1 MNTQGGARL
10 VYKNAQQ
17 ALLKAGVSPRN
28 AILSQSYLR
37 FENFLSTTKTSY
49 DFGVLNNQ
57 TISGQAQSATEQ
69 RLNLQDAFYISEI
82 MVYIAKASSA
92 TDNSYKLSTYPS
104 TTIFSTSGA
113 AAALFTLYNGVLSLT
128 VNNRNIV
135 PNSDLTKFLQVP
147 QTQATA
153 ATNSPI
159 DQFDGGYANVVEPN
173 LVLIGQ
179 KNSLFNITIP
189 SAFAALDANT
199 KVVILVRGVLAQNV
213 TSVS

>member
-1 MNTQGGARL
+1 MANSQGGARL
-10 VYKNAQQ
+10 VFKNAQD
-17 ALLKAGVSPRN
+17 ALLRAGVNPQK

-57 TISGQAQSATEQ
+57 TISGQAQAPTEN

-82 MVYIAKASSA
+82 MVYIALASSQ
-92 TDNSYKLSTYPS
+92 TDSGFALQ
-104 TTIFSTSGA
+104 TSPNAVTFPTGA
-113 AAALFTLYNGVLSLT
+113 SSLNTLYNGNLSLT
-128 VNNRNIV
+128 VNNRQIV
-135 PNSDLTKFLQVP
+135 PNSDLTKFLQIP
-147 QTQATA
+147 QTQLTA
-153 ATNSPI
+153 AANSPKT
-159 DQFDGGYANVVEPN
+159 QFDGNNGVVVEPN

-189 SAFAALDANT
+189 QGFATLDANT
-199 KVVILVRGVLAQNV
+199 KVIILVRGVLAQNV

>member
-1 MNTQGGARL
+1 MQTQAGSRL
-10 VYKNAQQ
+10 VFKNAQE
-17 ALLKAGVSPRN
+17 ALIKANINPRN

-57 TISGQAQSATEQ
+57 TISGQAQAPTEQ

-82 MVYIAKASSA
+82 MVYIAKASSS
-92 TDNSYKLSTYPS
+92 TDSSFKLNTYPS
-104 TTIFSTSGA
+104 TQIFTTGA
-113 AAALFTLYNGVLSLT
+113 SSLFTLYNGVLSLT
-128 VNNRNIV
+128 VNNRQIV

-159 DQFDGGYANVVEPN
+159 DQFDGSFGSVVEPN

-189 SAFAALDANT
+189 SAFTTLDANT
-199 KVVILVRGVLAQNV
+199 KVIILVRGVLAQNV

>member
-1 MNTQGGARL
+1 MANSQGGARL
-10 VYKNAQQ
+10 VFKNAQD
-17 ALLKAGVSPRN
+17 ALLRAGVNPQK

-57 TISGQAQSATEQ
+57 TISGQAQAPTEN

-82 MVYIAKASSA
+82 MVYIAKA
-92 TDNSYKLSTYPS
+92 
-104 TTIFSTSGA
+104 TSNDDSGYALQTEPNPITFPIGA
-113 AAALFTLYNGVLSLT
+113 ASLNTLYNGNLSLT
-128 VNNRNIV
+128 VNNRQIV
-135 PNSDLTKFLQVP
+135 PNSDLTKFLQIP
-147 QTQATA
+147 QTQLTGA
-153 ATNSPI
+153 ANPPKT
-159 DQFDGGYANVVEPN
+159 QFDGNFGVVVEPN

-189 SAFAALDANT
+189 QGFTALDT
-199 KVVILVRGVLAQNV
+199 FVKVIILVRGVLAQNV

>member
-1 MNTQGGARL
+1 MNTQVGARL
-10 VYKNAQQ
+10 VYKNAQE
-17 ALLKAGVSPRN
+17 ALIKAGVNPRN

-57 TISGQAQSATEQ
+57 TIGAQAQTATEQ

-92 TDNSYKLSTYPS
+92 TDSSYKLCTYPS
-104 TTIFSTSGA
+104 PTVFSTTGA
-113 AAALFTLYNGVLSLT
+113 AAALYTLYNGVLSLT
-128 VNNRNIV
+128 VNNRQIV

-153 ATNSPI
+153 ATNSPL
-159 DQFDGGYANVVEPN
+159 DQFDGGYASIVEPN

-189 SAFAALDANT
+189 NSFAALDT
-199 KVVILVRGVLAQNV
+199 YDKVVIIVRGVLAQNV
-213 TSVS
+213 TTVS

>member
-1 MNTQGGARL
+1 MNTQAGSRL
-10 VYKNAQQ
+10 VFRNAKE
-17 ALLKAGVSPRN
+17 ALMKSNINPKN

-57 TISGQAQSATEQ
+57 NISGQAQSNTEQ

-92 TDNSYKLSTYPS
+92 TDSSYKLATYPS
-104 TTIFSTSGA
+104 PTVFSTTGA
-113 AAALFTLYNGVLSLT
+113 AAALYTLYNGVLSLT
-128 VNNRNIV
+128 VNNRQIV
-135 PNSDLTKFLQVP
+135 PNSDLTKFLQIP

-159 DQFDGGYANVVEPN
+159 DQFDGGYGSVVEPN
-173 LVLIGQ
+173 LVLVGQ

-189 SAFAALDANT
+189 TAFAALDT
-199 KVVILVRGVLAQNV
+199 YDKVIILVRGVLAQNV
-213 TSVS
+213 TVVS